1 MGGRVMLRRAG
12 FVCGY
17 AGGILALICA
27 LLMLYTVP
35 AGIVDSV
42 VQQIGSELEN
52 EHIMAMGEMFS
63 SDGWPSLSRGAF
75 EDFASRVAKGSRLR
89 VKDSVFEQAAL
100 FLYRTELNLVV
111 SAVLILISIVAAF
124 AAFLGSLMFY
134 RRPMAA
140 GAMMLVPAL
149 VLLMSAIYTG
159 TAMPTALACLLLA
172 AGGIISFMP
181 EKTPMPSHAGVR
193 PYTPPDFPEDDDFAP
208 TRMNRQREAPTGKIR
223 VHVRRDD
230 HID

>member
-1 MGGRVMLRRAG
+1 MLKRTG
-12 FVCGY
+12 FICGY

-63 SDGWPSLSRGAF
+63 QGDWPALSRGAF
-75 EDFASRVAKGSRLR
+75 EDFASRVAKGSRLPI
-89 VKDSVFEQAAL
+89 KDNVFRQAAV

-111 SAVLILISIVAAF
+111 SAVLILISIAMAFVAF
-124 AAFLGSLMFY
+124 FGSLSF
-134 RRPMAA
+134 RKRPMAA
-140 GAMMLVPAL
+140 GAMMLVSSL

-159 TAMPTALACLLLA
+159 TAFPTTLACLLLA
-172 AGGIISFMP
+172 AGGVIAFIP
-181 EKTPMPSHAGVR
+181 EKTPAPTRAGFR
-193 PYTPPDFPEDDDFAP
+193 PYTPPDFPEDDDFMP
-208 TRMNRQREAPTGKIR
+208 TRMNREREAPVSKIHVR
-223 VHVRRDD
+223 VRRDD
-230 HID
+230 NID

>member
-1 MGGRVMLRRAG
+1 MLRRAG
-12 FVCGY
+12 FICGY
-17 AGGILALICA
+17 AGGILALIFS

-63 SDGWPSLSRGAF
+63 SNGWPSLSRGAF
-75 EDFASRVAKGSRLR
+75 EDFASRVAENSSLR
-89 VKDSVFEQAAL
+89 VKDSVFNQAAQ
-100 FLYRTELNLVV
+100 FLYRTELNLAV
-111 SAVLILISIVAAF
+111 SAALILISIVAAF
-124 AAFLGSLMFY
+124 VAFFGSLAFY

-140 GAMMLVPAL
+140 GAMMLVSAL